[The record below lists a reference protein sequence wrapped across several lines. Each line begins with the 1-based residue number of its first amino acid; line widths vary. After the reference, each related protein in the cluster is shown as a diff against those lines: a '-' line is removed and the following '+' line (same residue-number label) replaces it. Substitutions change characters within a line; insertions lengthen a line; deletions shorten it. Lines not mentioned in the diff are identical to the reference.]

1 MSLHPPL
8 RVAVVALEPGARK
21 LRDYFWAAAH
31 RADELAAAR
40 GYPVPPPL
48 PAPSGRGSAAALE
61 PSAAYVEWAN
71 KVREQKTNYV
81 REQLRKG
88 SPARKKV
95 KQARKDARKKASPAR
110 KQSLARKDARRKNS
124 PARKQSLASAD
135 VKRRL
140 SEHRARESMERF
152 VLSVCDTVLHQFD
165 PDRHHKPAL
174 ASKLLRRVETDR
186 NAFFENPC
194 YSSLFAL
201 PESDLGDARAL
212 LKPGPRLAMLVLCKY
227 AIRNTNS
234 QPSPQ
239 THTFH
244 WPYKKKGSGLVTVAN
259 GKAAAHPSTSVT
271 PSC

>member
-1 MSLHPPL
+1 MPGSFATIFGLLRTAPMSWQQRGVTLCLLLCLP
-8 RVAVVALEPGARK
+8 R
-21 LRDYFWAAAH
+21 AA
-31 RADELAAAR
+31 E
-40 GYPVPPPL
+40 G
-48 PAPSGRGSAAALE
+48 E

-212 LKPGPRLAMLVLCKY
+212 LKPGPRLAMLVHY

-234 QPSPQ
+234 QPAHKRTPSIVQ
-239 THTFH
+239 LAVQ
-244 WPYKKKGSGLVTVAN
+244 KKGFGFGHGREWKSG
-259 GKAAAHPSTSVT
+259 STSLANNVKMWG
-271 PSC
+271 